1 MNKQARTRTEELRK
15 AQQEAARRQA
25 QRRKVITIV
34 SGVVILALV
43 AAIVWAVVRAAG
55 GDDSTASVSGGE
67 VVSPANVTE
76 DDTIPVGQDDA
87 PVTVDIYYDYMCP
100 VCGAFEEAN
109 SEELRRLVEDG
120 TARLELHPMS
130 FLDRMSSGTE
140 YSTRSANA
148 IATVADGAPES
159 VWAFHGALYENQPEE
174 GSSGLSDEEIADV
187 AEEAGVPADVVDRF
201 TDRTYDGWVASVTKQ
216 AGDDGVNGTPTV
228 WIDGENF
235 DGDLFTPGVLT
246 EAVES
251 AAGEQ

>member
-1 MNKQARTRTEELRK
+1 MSKQSRTRTQELRK

-25 QRRKVITIV
+25 QRRKVVTIV

-55 GDDSTASVSGGE
+55 GDDPTASSGGD
-67 VVSPANVTE
+67 VVTPANVTE

-87 PVTVDIYYDYMCP
+87 PVTVDIFYDYMCP
-100 VCGAFEEAN
+100 VCGSFEEAN
-109 SEELRRLVEDG
+109 SEELTRLVEEG

-130 FLDRMSSGTE
+130 FLDSMSSGTE

-148 IATVADGAPES
+148 IATVADGAPEA
-159 VWAFHGALYENQPEE
+159 VWEFHGALYENQPEE
-174 GSSGLSDEEIADV
+174 GSSGLSDDEIAAI

-201 TDRTYDGWVASVTKQ
+201 GDRTYDGWVASVTEQ
-216 AGDDGVNGTPTV
+216 AGDDGVDGTPTV
-228 WIDGENF
+228 WIDGETF
-235 DGDLFTPGVLT
+235 EGDLFTPGALT
-246 EAVES
+246 EAIES